1 MSIFQPSTP
10 SNKRRAKRNVL
21 PGPTF
26 LICTSFAA
34 PLYHKCT
41 AVLACAIHLDINPE
55 VKLSLKQSLA
65 RLGLWKNGLQDGH
78 LDKVLSESPDIG
90 YALVH
95 FLNALAS
102 LLSKDVVPFLI
113 ESTKSANLSATRK
126 LAAELGD
133 LNKKAEDYLRTNS
146 DNESDDS
153 DSDDEDR
160 MDVDLE
166 SAPTHN
172 QIPSTTANKINFY
185 VSRLMDLLPAIE
197 AVLEVQHT
205 QRESSSN
212 GSLNKELEQHNRAV
226 PLMFAQKRRRR
237 ENPPRLKLEIQ
248 RSRNMDKGGQMES
261 ISRPKLLPSVS
272 FPCESSI
279 DGPLGNRT
287 MALRREPEFASP
299 TRPISPFSF
308 DFPLLFRNTKRM
320 VVRTRSDSCLQSYD
334 MNECMSPRLM
344 IASSP

>member
-1 MSIFQPSTP
+1 
-10 SNKRRAKRNVL
+10 V
-21 PGPTF
+21 G
-26 LICTSFAA
+26 
-34 PLYHKCT
+34 
-41 AVLACAIHLDINPE
+41 
-55 VKLSLKQSLA
+55 LSLKQSLA

-102 LLSKDVVPFLI
+102 LLSKGMKLKSRALKHTHHGYPDVVPFLI

-126 LAAELGD
+126 LAADLGD

-166 SAPTHN
+166 SAPKHN

-197 AVLEVQHT
+197 AVLEVQQT
-205 QRESSSN
+205 QRESSNNS
-212 GSLNKELEQHNRAV
+212 SLNKELEQQNRAV
-226 PLMFAQKRRRR
+226 PLMFAQKGRRR
-237 ENPPRLKLEIQ
+237 ENPRRLKLEIQ
-248 RSRNMDKGGQMES
+248 RSRNADKGGQMES
-261 ISRPKLLPSVS
+261 ISPYVQR
-272 FPCESSI
+272 
-279 DGPLGNRT
+279 
-287 MALRREPEFASP
+287 
-299 TRPISPFSF
+299 
-308 DFPLLFRNTKRM
+308 
-320 VVRTRSDSCLQSYD
+320 
-334 MNECMSPRLM
+334 
-344 IASSP
+344 

>member
-21 PGPTF
+21 PRPTL

-34 PLYHKCT
+34 PLHQKCID
-41 AVLACAIHLDINPE
+41 VLACAIHLDINPE
-55 VKLSLKQSLA
+55 VKSSLKQSLA
-65 RLGLWKNGLQDGH
+65 RLGLWGNGLQDGH

-102 LLSKDVVPFLI
+102 FLSKGMALKSRALKHTHYGYPDVVPFLI
-113 ESTKSANLSATRK
+113 ESTESANLSTTRK
-126 LAAELGD
+126 LAADLGD
-133 LNKKAEDYLRTNS
+133 LNKKAEGHLRTNS
-146 DNESDDS
+146 DNESDES

-172 QIPSTTANKINFY
+172 QMPSTTANKINFY

-205 QRESSSN
+205 QRESSNN
-212 GSLNKELEQHNRAV
+212 GSLNKELEQHNGAV

-237 ENPPRLKLEIQ
+237 EKLRRLKLDIQ
-248 RSRNMDKGGQMES
+248 RSRNADKGGQMES
-261 ISRPKLLPSVS
+261 ISRYVQ
-272 FPCESSI
+272 
-279 DGPLGNRT
+279 R
-287 MALRREPEFASP
+287 
-299 TRPISPFSF
+299 
-308 DFPLLFRNTKRM
+308 
-320 VVRTRSDSCLQSYD
+320 
-334 MNECMSPRLM
+334 
-344 IASSP
+344 